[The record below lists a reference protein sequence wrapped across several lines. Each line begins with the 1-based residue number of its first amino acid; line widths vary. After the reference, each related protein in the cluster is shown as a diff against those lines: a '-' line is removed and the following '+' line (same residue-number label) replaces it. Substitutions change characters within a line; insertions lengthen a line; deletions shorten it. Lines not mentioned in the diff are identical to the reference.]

1 MFKGVKSCSVSLSPK
16 FCFCNLFMINPF
28 LSLDTF
34 DIADLDST
42 QEISLHVKNSF
53 PGYFG
58 DKE

>member
-1 MFKGVKSCSVSLSPK
+1 
-16 FCFCNLFMINPF
+16 MINPF

-34 DIADLDST
+34 DIADLDSI

-53 PGYFG
+53 PGDFA

>member
-34 DIADLDST
+34 DIADLDSI
-42 QEISLHVKNSF
+42 QEISFHIKKSSRGDF
-53 PGYFG
+53 A

>member
-1 MFKGVKSCSVSLSPK
+1 MFKGVESCSVSPSPK

-34 DIADLDST
+34 DIADLDSI
-42 QEISLHVKNSF
+42 QEISLYIKNSSRGDF
-53 PGYFG
+53 A